1 MIFVVEKCIS
11 PIPESIT
18 GSDNRFVEIN
28 ANELSFVAS
37 QSVLIGGQ
45 RRQVKKI
52 MFYKPS
58 WIKRNYLEP
67 MAKLITSGI
76 VGLNCCYKKGASIV
90 QHIMLP

>member
-1 MIFVVEKCIS
+1 MA
-11 PIPESIT
+11 IPDETVTGPSI
-18 GSDNRFVEIN
+18 RFVEIN

-58 WIKRNYLEP
+58 WIKWNY
-67 MAKLITSGI
+67 G
-76 VGLNCCYKKGASIV
+76 
-90 QHIMLP
+90 